1 MLLPGTTSSFGSL
14 SLERTSALHIDRY
27 AKADWASV
35 CELLASFPVRALAS
49 DSVWPIEKLTGLWME
64 RAKLTLDAK
73 QTDSWIVG
81 SGGTV
86 SGLIS
91 LTGLPWDSKHIGMRA
106 ARLDYLVGSGPYAA
120 QYSIKRGLLGAGLM
134 HAARS
139 ELRHVT
145 IRLDSS
151 DLSGLHAVERAGFIT
166 VDNMLTFCL
175 DLSRASIQDRAI
187 PLQCSEGVRFR
198 LATEGDSEGAADLA
212 RTAYTYDR
220 FHSDPFISAR
230 QADELYAEWLR
241 NSCAGTAADAVL
253 LAEDEKGVL
262 GFVTCKLQRD
272 TQRHL
277 GRLVGTIEL
286 IATAGRARRNGI
298 GRSAMYAALS
308 WFRDQ
313 QADFVEVGTQLRNI
327 PALRLY
333 ESCGFRLAGSCVSLR
348 KHL

>member
-1 MLLPGTTSSFGSL
+1 MLSGTTSSSRSL

-27 AKADWASV
+27 TQADWASV
-35 CELLASFPVRALAS
+35 RELLARVPFRGS
-49 DSVWPIEKLTGLWME
+49 DSVWPIEKLTALWME
-64 RAKLTLDAK
+64 RAKLRLNAE
-73 QTDSWIVG
+73 QTDSWIVA
-81 SGGTV
+81 SGGIV
-86 SGLIS
+86 SGFIS
-91 LTGLPWDSKHIGMRA
+91 LTGLPWDSKHIGMPA

-120 QYSIKRGLLGAGLM
+120 QNTIKRGLLGAGLM
-134 HAARS
+134 HAARRD
-139 ELRHVT
+139 LRHIT

-166 VDNMLTFCL
+166 VDNILTFCM
-175 DLSRASIQDRAI
+175 DLRRASTQDRAI
-187 PLQCSEGVRFR
+187 TRQASERVRLR
-198 LATEGDSEGAADLA
+198 LATKADSEGAAELA

-220 FHSDPFISAR
+220 FHADPFISAR
-230 QADELYAEWLR
+230 QADELHADWLR

-253 LAEDEKGVL
+253 LAEDEKGLL

-272 TQRHL
+272 TLRHL

-286 IATAGRARRNGI
+286 IATADRARGNGI
-298 GRSAMYAALS
+298 GRFATYAALS

-333 ESCGFRLAGSCVSLR
+333 ESCGFRLAGSRVSLR
-348 KHL
+348 RHL